1 MIDTSTDEAMLRECD
16 TKLARYRAA
25 LDAGTDPTVVAA
37 WIKEVTADRNAASA
51 RIAAARQSTAA
62 AVTAD
67 EIRAELDRLGG
78 LLPLLEVSDPKLKAR
93 FYEEVGLSGVYD
105 PRTKVV
111 DVEARVLNDRVGG
124 GT

>member
-1 MIDTSTDEAMLRECD
+1 M
-16 TKLARYRAA
+16 
-25 LDAGTDPTVVAA
+25 
-37 WIKEVTADRNAASA
+37 TADRNAAA
-51 RIAAARQSTAA
+51 TRIAAVKQSTAA
-62 AVTAD
+62 AVTAE

-78 LLPLLEVSDPKLKAR
+78 LLPLLQVSEPKLKAR

-111 DVEARVLNDRVGG
+111 DVQVRVLNERVGG